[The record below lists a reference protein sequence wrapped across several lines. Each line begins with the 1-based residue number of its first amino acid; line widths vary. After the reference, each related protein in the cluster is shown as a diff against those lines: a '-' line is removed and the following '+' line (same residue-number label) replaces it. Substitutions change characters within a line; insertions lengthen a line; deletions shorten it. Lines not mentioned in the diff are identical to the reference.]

1 MSKVT
6 SKLQVTIPRLVADHY
21 GIRPGDEVR
30 WEVREGGPLMA
41 PEKNIRDRLTA
52 EERSRQFLEAVERV
66 ALQQQRAGVSGEGD
80 RGWTRD
86 DLYEDRL
93 ARPR

>member
-6 SKLQVTIPRLVADHY
+6 SKLQVTIPKAVADHY

-41 PEKNIRDRLTA
+41 PEKSLRDRPPV
-52 EERSRQFLEAVERV
+52 EERTARFLESVARV
-66 ALQQQRAGVSGEGD
+66 ARLQEASEIAPGGG

-86 DLYEDRL
+86 DLYGERL
-93 ARPR
+93 DLPR